1 MDKEL
6 FVQNI
11 KDFCARRNVKPTVAC
26 RESGVGSSFINNIEA
41 RGQTPSV
48 EKVQLLAQYLG
59 VTVSEL
65 LGEPTPEGQARAA
78 LTEHLAQSVKD
89 RFSDEQKEPIPV
101 GGDGQSRNIIKIAGR
116 DGSLIE
122 RQLTDEQ
129 VAALKLMLAQL
140 PEVDDL

>member
-1 MDKEL
+1 MNKEI

-11 KDFCARRNVKPTVAC
+11 KDYCARKNIKPTVAC

-41 RGQTPSV
+41 RGQVPSV
-48 EKVQLLAQYLG
+48 AKVQLLAQYLD

-65 LGEPTPEGQARAA
+65 LGEEKPTP
-78 LTEHLAQSVKD
+78 
-89 RFSDEQKEPIPV
+89 
-101 GGDGQSRNIIKIAGR
+101 GDGDGRRRNIIKIAGR

-122 RQLTDEQ
+122 RHLTDEQ
-129 VAALKLMLAQL
+129 ITALKLMLDQF

>member
-1 MDKEL
+1 MDKET
-6 FVQNI
+6 FVQNVKMLCFQRGI
-11 KDFCARRNVKPTVAC
+11 KPTNAC
-26 RESGVGSSFINNIEA
+26 KESGVGASFISDIN

-48 EKVQLLAQYLG
+48 AKVQLLAQYLG
-59 VTVSEL
+59 VTTSEL

-78 LTEHLAQSVKD
+78 LTEHLAQEVRD
-89 RFSDEQKEPIPV
+89 RLSDEQKEPIPV
-101 GGDGQSRNIIKIAGR
+101 VGDGQGRNIIKIAGR